1 MEGRMKGQHD
11 PFEDAGLIAEVAGR
25 PLEPTP
31 MTEGQEA
38 KLALWDQKVD
48 GWIEGIDK
56 AMNRDKEFKEYMNRT
71 HDLSKL

>member
-1 MEGRMKGQHD
+1 MKGQHD
-11 PFEDAGLIAEVAGR
+11 PFEDAGLIAEVASR
-25 PLEPTP
+25 PLEP

>member
-1 MEGRMKGQHD
+1 MDRE
-11 PFEDAGLIAEVAGR
+11 PFEDLSLIAEVAGR
-25 PLEPTP
+25 PLEP